1 MGEII
6 KALKGFDKMDIRIVE
21 PKAVITVSQEKY
33 ELLLAREERLRVLE
47 RAIYE
52 LGDYESVKTLKTIFG
67 LKKDNGNGN
76 V

>member
-1 MGEII
+1 M
-6 KALKGFDKMDIRIVE
+6 KKNAMDIRIVE
-21 PKAVITVSQEKY
+21 PKVVITVPQEKY

-52 LGDYESVKTLKTIFG
+52 SGDYESVKTLKTMFG
-67 LKKDNGNGN
+67 LKREDSGKSD